1 MSRPATHGVEP
12 NTMLN
17 VIVDSLDDVPEG
29 AREHYQ
35 ERDGKFELDLTGAFS
50 QIDRDNLQVALRKER
65 EVSAGASGKIKLFGE
80 WTPETIAELEG
91 QHDQLTI
98 ENTALKKEGGPTGED
113 VDKLVEAR
121 VMARIAP
128 VERNLQRAQTEI
140 GTLTEERN
148 TLSSARSR
156 DAIQREVLG
165 AFSAK
170 DLGANVDA
178 RPDVEL
184 WAGSVFEVLEGGEV
198 VSRDGVGLT
207 PGLKPADILKDMKD
221 QGVRRHWFGVTKG
234 AGAGGGGGG
243 PVTGDNPFTLDEKTG
258 RPKNFTAA
266 AKMCRDDPAR
276 AKRYAV
282 SAKL

>member
-1 MSRPATHGVEP
+1 
-12 NTMLN
+12 MLN
-17 VIVDSLDDVPEG
+17 VIVESLDDVPEG

-50 QIDRDNLQVALRKER
+50 QIDRDNLQESLRKER
-65 EVSAGASGKIKLFGE
+65 EVSAGAKGTVKLFGE
-80 WTPETIAELEG
+80 WTPEKVAELET

-98 ENTALKKEGGPTGED
+98 EVTALKKEGGPTGED

-128 VERNLQRAQTEI
+128 VERNLQRVTAENV
-140 GTLTEERN
+140 GLKDEN
-148 TLSSARSR
+148 GKLVSSRSK
-156 DAIQREVLG
+156 DTVLREVLG

-184 WAGSVFEVLEGGEV
+184 WANGVFEVLEGGEV

-221 QGVRRHWFGVTKG
+221 QGVRRHWFGLTKG
-234 AGAGGGGGG
+234 AGAGGGGGS
-243 PVTGDNPFTLDEKTG
+243 PDTGDNPFTLDKESGKV
-258 RPKNFTAA
+258 KNLTQA
-266 AKMCRDDPAR
+266 AKMVRDDRAR
-276 AKRYAV
+276 AKRLA
-282 SAKL
+282 SAAKVQHLFPSLFPN